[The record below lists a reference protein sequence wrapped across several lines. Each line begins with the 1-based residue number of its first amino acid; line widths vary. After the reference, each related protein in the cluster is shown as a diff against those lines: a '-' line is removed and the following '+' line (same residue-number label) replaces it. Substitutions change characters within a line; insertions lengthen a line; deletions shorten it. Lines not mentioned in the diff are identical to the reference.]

1 MHDQGVNS
9 RAGNAIMKPKVVLIT
24 GTSTG
29 LGAATA
35 LQLALKG
42 HTVYATMRDLSKK
55 GDLAAAM
62 AKANAAMTLLQLD
75 VQDMASVTAAAE
87 AVVKAEGRIDVL
99 INNAGAGYAR
109 STEQA
114 SLEEVH
120 WVMDLNFMGVVR
132 ATKAV
137 IPHMRKARAGHIV
150 NISSVGGLLGQP
162 FNEIYCAAKFAVE
175 GYTEALASY
184 VQPHF
189 GIKFTAVEP
198 GGISSAFFA
207 SAVKKM
213 EETGGF
219 LNDEYAPLMQKYRD
233 RSRSRGA
240 SAFQTPDQVA
250 EVVVKAVESAD
261 PPVRIRTSA
270 WAEDLC
276 ALKTASD
283 PDGKK
288 LQRKV
293 ISDFLG
299 D

>member
-1 MHDQGVNS
+1 
-9 RAGNAIMKPKVVLIT
+9 MKPKVVLIT

-29 LGAATA
+29 LGASTA
-35 LQLALKG
+35 LQLAQKG
-42 HTVYATMRDLSKK
+42 HRVYATMRDLSKK
-55 GDLAAAM
+55 GELAAAM
-62 AKANAAMTLLQLD
+62 AKANASMTLLQLD
-75 VQDMASVTAAAE
+75 VQDMASVTAAVD
-87 AVVKAEGRIDVL
+87 AVMKSEGRIDVL

-114 SLEEVH
+114 SLDDVT

-150 NISSVGGLLGQP
+150 NISSVGGLVGQP

-207 SAVKKM
+207 SAIKKM
-213 EETGGF
+213 EGSGGI
-219 LNDEYAPLMQKYRD
+219 LDDEYAPIMQKYRD
-233 RSRSRGA
+233 RSRSRGTA
-240 SAFQTPDQVA
+240 AFQTPDQVA
-250 EVVVKAVESAD
+250 EAVVNVVEAAD

-293 ISDFLG
+293 IADFLG

>member
-1 MHDQGVNS
+1 
-9 RAGNAIMKPKVVLIT
+9 MKPKVILIT

-29 LGAATA
+29 LGAAA
-35 LQLALKG
+35 AIRLAKSG
-42 HTVYATMRDLSKK
+42 HAVYATMRDLSKK

-62 AKANAAMTLLQLD
+62 AQAKASMTLLQLD
-75 VQDMASVTAAAE
+75 VQDMASVTAAVG
-87 AVVKAEGRIDVL
+87 AVMKAEGRIDTL
-99 INNAGAGYAR
+99 INNAGAGFAR

-114 SLEEVH
+114 TLDDVA

-150 NISSVGGLLGQP
+150 NISSVGGLVGQP

-213 EETGGF
+213 EETGGV
-219 LNDEYAPLMQKYRD
+219 LNDEYAPIMQKYRD
-233 RSRSRGA
+233 RSRARGT

-250 EVVVKAVESAD
+250 EVVAKVVESAD
-261 PPVRIRTSA
+261 PPVRIRTSP

-276 ALKTASD
+276 ALKTSAD

-293 ISDFLG
+293 IADFLG